1 MNELGD
7 GTNTASTVPVG
18 VSGGLTFQSLS
29 AAPFHNCGLTTAG
42 AAYCWG
48 QNNWS
53 QLGNGTNTDSGVPVV
68 VTGGLTFRSVS
79 AGNTH
84 SCGVTTVG
92 AA

>member
-7 GTNTASTVPVG
+7 GTNT
-18 VSGGLTFQSLS
+18 
-29 AAPFHNCGLTTAG
+29 
-42 AAYCWG
+42 
-48 QNNWS
+48 
-53 QLGNGTNTDSGVPVV
+53 DSNVPVV